1 MEGAGEKKFL
11 FDTIYYSF
19 IQIIYEI
26 FHLRDIYFYL
36 EITEDRK
43 FIEQGNWKE
52 LFVPERCVHR
62 RKIIVECGFI

>member
-1 MEGAGEKKFL
+1 MEGIREKKFL

-26 FHLRDIYFYL
+26 FVSIY